1 VLFRSVGVFVGV
13 AVGVF
18 VGVAVGVFV
27 GVAVG
32 VFVGIAVGMFVGV
45 AVGVFVGVAV
55 GMFVGVAVGVFVGI
69 AVGVFVG
76 VAVGAITVIEPLIA
90 VPTVLPPLIFP
101 KETGGLPAKFN
112 GISAHDELFAE
123 MPSRIVSNSPFGIVL
138 ANAV

>member
-1 VLFRSVGVFVGV
+1 VGVFVGVAVGVFVGGTGVGVFVGV

-32 VFVGIAVGMFVGV
+32 VFVGV
-45 AVGVFVGVAV
+45 AVGVFVRVA
-55 GMFVGVAVGVFVGI
+55 VGVAVGSS
-69 AVGVFVG
+69 
-76 VAVGAITVIEPLIA
+76 TVIEPLFA

-112 GISAHDELFAE
+112 GITPTHELLAE
-123 MPSRIVSNSPFGIVL
+123 TPSRIVSNSPFGIVL